1 MRVDIT
7 LSLESTFSESVQTF
21 CCVSVTP
28 DILQKTELKRRPIT
42 TILQNVL
49 NSKVVK
55 RDKSIGCFKIF
66 RHLSSKMIELDVFWN
81 SK

>member
-28 DILQKTELKRRPIT
+28 DILQKTEFKRRPIT
-42 TILQNVL
+42 TILQNV
-49 NSKVVK
+49 
-55 RDKSIGCFKIF
+55 
-66 RHLSSKMIELDVFWN
+66 
-81 SK
+81 